1 LRYSSFV
8 TDARDQL
15 AAATRRYRASEAA
28 HEEARQEVIEAA
40 LEALRSNV
48 TPTEVEKLSP
58 FTGAYIRRLARE
70 QGIPPAARGPKRST
84 K

>member
-1 LRYSSFV
+1 M
-8 TDARDQL
+8 TDARDRL
-15 AAATRRYRASEAA
+15 AAATRRYRDSEAA
-28 HEEARQEVIEAA
+28 HEEARQQVIEAA
-40 LEALRSNV
+40 LEALRANI

-70 QGIPPAARGPKRST
+70 KGIPPAARGPKRST